1 MCVNCTKFGEDPTE
15 LIQIVEK
22 IKD

>member
-1 MCVNCTKFGEDPTE
+1 M

-22 IKD
+22 VRWRI